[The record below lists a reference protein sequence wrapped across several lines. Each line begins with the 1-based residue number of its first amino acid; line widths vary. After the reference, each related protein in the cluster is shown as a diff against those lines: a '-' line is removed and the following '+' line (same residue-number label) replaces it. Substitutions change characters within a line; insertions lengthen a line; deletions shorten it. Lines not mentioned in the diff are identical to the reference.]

1 LSARG
6 ILTAVVLSFAHT
18 LGEFGVVLMI
28 GGNIPGRT
36 QTASI
41 ALFNHAEALDY
52 DAAYSLSGI
61 LLAICFLL
69 LLAVY
74 TANRRQRAIGIP
86 A

>member
-1 LSARG
+1 
-6 ILTAVVLSFAHT
+6 
-18 LGEFGVVLMI
+18 MI

-41 ALFNHAEALDY
+41 ALFNHTEALEY
-52 DAAYSLSGI
+52 GPAYRLSLT
-61 LLAICFLL
+61 LLVLCFAL

-74 TANRRQRAIGIP
+74 GMNRRLLRTTGAL

>member
-1 LSARG
+1 
-6 ILTAVVLSFAHT
+6 
-18 LGEFGVVLMI
+18 MI

-41 ALFNHAEALDY
+41 ALFNHAESLEY
-52 DAAYSLSGI
+52 GAAGRLSAT
-61 LLAICFLL
+61 LLVLCFTL

-74 TANRRQRAIGIP
+74 AGNRRRHAMTLL